1 MKGTHK
7 YYKWEV
13 LGLLWMAYLLNQADR
28 QVFNTVLPA
37 IRDSLGIGDTEVG
50 LIATIFN
57 LCYAFM
63 VPFGGMAGDR
73 LSRKW
78 VTTIA
83 ILFWS
88 VATMFTGLATG
99 VVMLILLR
107 SVATGGGE
115 AFFGPANYSLL
126 GQYHT
131 DTRARAMSIHQTS
144 YYIGVILAGWLAG
157 YIADKLGWEYSFII
171 FGAAGV
177 IWGIVMAIRLKD
189 KKDADEGGAESVAA
203 PSDEKKPGIFDGFKT
218 VFTTPTALVLTIG
231 FSGFI
236 FVITGY
242 MTWVPAFLQEEFGQT
257 QAAAGFNSMFWTY
270 VAAFAGVLLAGTLSD
285 KFAIRDRKVRM
296 VIQGVGLIL
305 GAAFLF
311 FVDGNMAL
319 WLIYLC
325 FAGWGFFR
333 AFFDANIYTVLYDV
347 TPARLHASCSSAL
360 ITTGFAV
367 GALAPVIL
375 GAMKESMGSLS
386 ATFPVLG
393 AVWIVCG
400 ILMLVVSRTHYQKD
414 YDKINR

>member
-37 IRDSLGIGDTEVG
+37 IRDSLNLTDTSVG
-50 LIATIFN
+50 LIATVFN

-63 VPFGGMAGDR
+63 VPLGGMAGDR

-99 VVMLILLR
+99 VVMLILMR

-144 YYIGVILAGWLAG
+144 YYVGVILAGWLAG
-157 YIADKLGWEYSFII
+157 YIADKLGWQYSFII
-171 FGAAGV
+171 FGAAGI
-177 IWGIVMAIRLKD
+177 IWGIVMAFRLKD
-189 KKDADEGGAESVAA
+189 KEEVNMGGSEIAA
-203 PSDEKKPGIFDGFKT
+203 VPSDEKKPGIFDGFKT

-270 VAAFAGVLLAGTLSD
+270 LAAFAGVLLAGTLSD
-285 KFAIRDRKVRM
+285 KFAVRDRKVRM

-311 FVDGNMAL
+311 FVGSNMTL

-375 GAMKESMGSLS
+375 GAMKDSMGSLS

>member
-7 YYKWEV
+7 HYKWEV

-144 YYIGVILAGWLAG
+144 YYVGVILAGWLAG
-157 YIADKLGWEYSFII
+157 HIADKLGWEYSFII
-171 FGAAGV
+171 FGAAGIV
-177 IWGIVMAIRLKD
+177 WGIVMAIRLKD
-189 KKDADEGGAESVAA
+189 KKDANEGGSESVAA

>member
-37 IRDSLGIGDTEVG
+37 IRDTLNLTDTSVG

-63 VPFGGMAGDR
+63 VPLGGMAGDR

-99 VVMLILLR
+99 VVMLILMR

-144 YYIGVILAGWLAG
+144 YYVGVILAGWLAG
-157 YIADKLGWEYSFII
+157 YIADKLGWQYSFII

-177 IWGIVMAIRLKD
+177 IWGIVMAFRLKD
-189 KKDADEGGAESVAA
+189 KKDADMGGSEIVAE

-270 VAAFAGVLLAGTLSD
+270 LAAFAGVLLAGTLSD
-285 KFAIRDRKVRM
+285 KFAVRDRKVRM

-311 FVDGNMAL
+311 FVGSNMTL

-375 GAMKESMGSLS
+375 GAMKDSMGSLS